1 MHSDGHSCA
10 EVCHHLCNK
19 ITPSDRMACNSM
31 AAFLHGLLTSHTCSF
46 NILEHVHTFPGH
58 GRVSGCRLK
67 ECVPFCGRRMCSHFS
82 FSHILSICILEHVHD
97 SSVTLCRFPWTPHV
111 LTHFLSSHIL
121 SICVLEHVHGS
132 SLTLCRFPWTPH
144 VLTHFLSSHIFF
156 QFTSMALL

>member
-1 MHSDGHSCA
+1 MHSDGHSCAEVCHHLCNKFTPSAFCNSQYVNVHSDGHSCA

-111 LTHFLSSHIL
+111 LTHFLSSHI
-121 SICVLEHVHGS
+121 
-132 SLTLCRFPWTPH
+132 
-144 VLTHFLSSHIFF
+144 FF